1 MADLSLVYQRSDSLV
16 TRDIAGE
23 KIIVPVRGRVG
34 DLNSIY
40 TLNSV
45 ANEIWTLLDG
55 TRTLGQILR
64 QLEDEYDVPWTVLAE
79 DVERVLDE
87 LSSEGLIKVKLN

>member
-87 LSSEGLIKVKLN
+87 LSSEGLIKEKLN